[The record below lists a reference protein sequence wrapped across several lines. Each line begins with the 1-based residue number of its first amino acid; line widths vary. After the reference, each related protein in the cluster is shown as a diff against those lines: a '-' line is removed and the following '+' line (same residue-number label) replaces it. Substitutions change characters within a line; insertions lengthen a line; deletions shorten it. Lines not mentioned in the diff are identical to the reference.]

1 MRRSRTCRWRA
12 LRIKTAVYKRGHLR
26 VAMNFQRQP
35 AALIL
40 LLAAAAALAL
50 LPGASA
56 ALNSKTRVVVGE
68 SELSFVTEVAQH
80 VDASTAPVFPTR
92 SFSSNAD
99 ALAPSIFFEQNSSVS
114 IYQQVAV
121 SSVTNQIAAGSWLS
135 TDSMAEAVSLDS
147 GSQVWKQSHE
157 QGTFFEVVSSRLGNI
172 IVAAQFDNYGQNNS
186 ATITARD
193 ESGKV
198 LWSITNDGIRAGYK
212 SLSMSPSGNTL
223 AAALN
228 IDSSYIQPG
237 FVRLH
242 CIRPETGQVFSSF
255 DTPRGPYTAMTVSE
269 VTENGVVAFIAGLQ
283 LYVFDCNNR
292 KLLANVTRAYL
303 AATLSISPDGRQIAT
318 GFETFELWTQSAAGS
333 FELTSN
339 VKLVNPS
346 RPDAKL
352 WCLQAAAYS
361 PSQLAATKFNVA
373 IGAFDCYTAQQN
385 YLVAYA
391 TDAADGSGA
400 TALHRPPW
408 PRYRSMRPSLS
419 PALQ

>member
-1 MRRSRTCRWRA
+1 MVISHMQAGA
-12 LRIKTAVYKRGHLR
+12 LRIKRAACKRGASC

-35 AALIL
+35 AALFL

-56 ALNSKTRVVVGE
+56 AIGSKTRVVVGE

-80 VDASTAPVFPTR
+80 VAASSSPVFPTR
-92 SFSSNAD
+92 HFSD
-99 ALAPSIFFEQNSSVS
+99 ALAPSVFFEQNSSIS
-114 IYQQVAV
+114 IYQQVAI
-121 SSVTNQIAAGSWLS
+121 SSAANQIAAGSWLS
-135 TDSMAEAVSLDS
+135 NDSMAEAVSLDA
-147 GSQVWKQSHE
+147 GSQVWRQSHE
-157 QGTFFEVVSSRLGNI
+157 EGTFFEVASSRLGNI
-172 IVAAQFDNYGQNNS
+172 IVSAQFDNFGQNNS

-198 LWSITNDGIRAGYK
+198 LWSLTNDGIRAGYK
-212 SLSMSPSGNTL
+212 SLSMSPSGSTL
-223 AAALN
+223 AAALY

-255 DTPRGPYTAMTVSE
+255 DTPRSPYTAMTVSE

-292 KLLANVTRAYL
+292 KLLANVTRDYL
-303 AATLSISPDGRQIAT
+303 AATLSISPDGKQIAT

-361 PSQLAATKFNVA
+361 PSQVAAPKYTVA

-385 YLVAYA
+385 YLVAYV

-400 TALHRPPW
+400 TALQPP
-408 PRYRSMRPSLS
+408 PFAFNAISIA
-419 PALQ
+419 PAPQ